1 MADIRLSSI
10 KGNTI
15 YRKQQVFTSSGTFTL
30 PSTAL
35 AAVKLKVIAGG
46 ASGSAEATSESVSW
60 LQIWGAGGGQIVNLD
75 AVLTPGSSYACTV
88 GAGGAAV
95 TALENWGKKN
105 GNNGGNSS
113 FGTIATAVGGFAS
126 GRSGNGDFPLRI
138 HEGTQGN
145 TYSTNSYRNP
155 PGTGGV
161 FVRTDTYSSAYTAIS
176 AGVASSTT
184 APGGGGVR
192 GLVATPVAPGAG
204 AGGIHSNGA
213 AGTIPGAAG
222 GAAIAQAPS
231 ITSGAGFRGQIE
243 IVYWDTVL

>member
-46 ASGSAEATSESVSW
+46 ASGGAQAASNSLALS
-60 LQIWGAGGGQIVNLD
+60 QILGAGGGQIVNLD

-95 TALENWGKKN
+95 TALVDEDVKA

-113 FGTIATAVGGFAS
+113 FGTIATAVGGFAD
-126 GRSGNGDFPLRI
+126 GRSGNGDFPIRSLD
-138 HEGTQGN
+138 GGQNN
-145 TYSTNSYRNP
+145 TYSTHSYRNP

-161 FVRTDTYSSAYTAIS
+161 FIRTNTSYYTAIS

-192 GLVATPVAPGAG
+192 GSVATPVAPGAG
-204 AGGIHSNGA
+204 AGGTQSNGA

-222 GAAIAQAPS
+222 GAAIAKGPS